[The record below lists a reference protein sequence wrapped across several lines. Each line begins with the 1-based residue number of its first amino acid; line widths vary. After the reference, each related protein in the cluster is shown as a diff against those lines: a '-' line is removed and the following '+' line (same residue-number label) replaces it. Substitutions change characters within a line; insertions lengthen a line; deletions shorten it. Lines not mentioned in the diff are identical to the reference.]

1 MYGTQDGPLLR
12 GHGSSYRGLRYV
24 WPRTVRDPDP
34 PEAPATAIPRIQVSE
49 GLYANPAMCQRT
61 VQRGPGTYI
70 LAGR

>member
-1 MYGTQDGPLLR
+1 MEAAIVGSDTFGRVQSGIPTHRYGA
-12 GHGSSYRGLRYV
+12 
-24 WPRTVRDPDP
+24 
-34 PEAPATAIPRIQVSE
+34 EAPATAIPRIQVSE